1 MTELTITPLRP
12 GSSRPFQNLVGAH
25 TFNLTSLVFATLVF
39 SLGRLTV
46 YAAGETEFLIY
57 GAGAV
62 VISEIAVVVALSIL
76 GKYILKY
83 SKGALQ
89 AILASSLILLV
100 NIFGTILFEAILH
113 NWSLEPI
120 AQTLFQR
127 GISLA
132 FTLVVYLGFGW
143 TLNTLVRNLRQVFL
157 AKGFLA
163 DLSKRQLELHREIRD
178 ARTYSIREISL
189 EVQATLGTLETFML
203 SSAINQDLAT
213 RSGQLELVLQELQVR
228 VNQIANRFPRLVQL
242 HQVYP
247 PVRLTIGK
255 ALSSGVMPNQ
265 VFPRLVALVSLFG
278 FCSWLS
284 YFMNGIHAAFW
295 GVALSMLSFV
305 IFFGYEKY
313 IGSNL
318 LKMSLWFRILAFET
332 FVFIYLFFWLLIL
345 GYFVGDNSSAYGAA
359 LVYAVIPFIFF
370 NSGLV
375 MSGLVFSS
383 QEQCTQLAEQ
393 AEILESELAALVQI
407 RNDEDKVWKSLF
419 AGDISLSPTTASVI
433 LRDATLSK
441 DQERVALAIVNVS
454 ALWNSLLDKISL
466 VT

>member
-1 MTELTITPLRP
+1 MTELTIIPLRP
-12 GSSRPFQNLVGAH
+12 DSSRPFQNLVGAH
-25 TFNLTSLVFATLVF
+25 TFNLTPLIFAALVF

-46 YAAGETEFLIY
+46 YAASETEFLIY

-89 AILASSLILLV
+89 VILASSLILLV

-132 FTLVVYLGFGW
+132 FTLVLYLGFGW
-143 TLNTLVRNLRQVFL
+143 TLNILDRNLKQTFL
-157 AKGFLA
+157 DKGLLA
-163 DLSKRQLELHREIRD
+163 DLSKRQLELHHEIRD
-178 ARTYSIREISL
+178 TRTYSIREISL
-189 EVQATLGTLETFML
+189 EVQATLGTIETFML
-203 SSAINQDLAT
+203 SSAVDQDLAT
-213 RSGQLELVLQELQVR
+213 KSGELQLVLQEIQVQL
-228 VNQIANRFPRLVQL
+228 NQIANRFPRLAQL
-242 HQVYP
+242 RQVHP
-247 PVRLTIGK
+247 SNRLTVGK
-255 ALSSGVMPNQ
+255 VLSSGASPNK
-265 VFPRLVALVSLFG
+265 VFPRLVSLVSLIG

-284 YFMNGIHAAFW
+284 YFMNELHAAFW
-295 GVALSMLSFV
+295 GMALSMLSFV

-313 IGSNL
+313 IGSKL
-318 LKMSLWFRILAFET
+318 LKMSLLFRILAFET
-332 FVFIYLFFWLLIL
+332 FIVIYLFFWLLIL
-345 GYFVGDNSSAYGAA
+345 GFFAGDNSSAYGAA
-359 LVYAVIPFIFF
+359 LVYAVIPFVFF

-375 MSGLVFSS
+375 MNGLVVSS
-383 QEQCTQLAEQ
+383 QELCTQLAEQ
-393 AEILESELAALVQI
+393 AEILENELAALVQI
-407 RNDEDKVWKSLF
+407 RNDEAKVWKSLF
-419 AGDISLSPTTASVI
+419 AGDISLSPTAASVI

-441 DQERVALAIVNVS
+441 GQERVALAIANVS
-454 ALWNSLLDKISL
+454 TLWNSLLDKISH